1 MVKFYNLLFTVVSL
15 IFHNLIFYSTFFFLM
30 EGMNNQ
36 LLHIDLSADKII
48 AAADQIDN
56 QILVNNNKE
65 IKK

>member
-1 MVKFYNLLFTVVSL
+1 
-15 IFHNLIFYSTFFFLM
+15 M

-65 IKK
+65 VKK